1 MLAELG
7 LHDSV
12 CWNTLLKIGVKDDL
26 IVFVRISICE
36 TYRCASAED
45 TDILCWTCS
54 LFECKF

>member
-45 TDILCWTCS
+45 TDILCW
-54 LFECKF
+54 